1 MRFLLRHVCYKKV
14 PAFVDTMPVVMAV
27 NSLDIA
33 TTQRE
38 YNTCWY
44 LYLVLIWWTEKLL
57 LPLQK

>member
-1 MRFLLRHVCYKKV
+1 
-14 PAFVDTMPVVMAV
+14 MPVVMAV

-44 LYLVLIWWTEKLL
+44 LYLALIWWTEKLL
-57 LPLQK
+57 SSAIRKVMLHVVFKMFSVNSEVA